1 MGLFDKRYDHRT
13 EEPTFL
19 NALIQVYGKG
29 NEFRAGDAFKLI
41 SDDFISWYAEAARA
55 NNVYSISWRESA
67 ALELLEGLLSKGALR
82 NKRVETR
89 NEYGDEDWYYTVA

>member
-13 EEPTFL
+13 EEPVFL
-19 NALIQVYGKG
+19 NALVQKYGKG
-29 NEFRAGDAFKLI
+29 NEFRAGASFKLI
-41 SDDFISWYAEAARA
+41 SDDFISWYAETARA
-55 NNVYSISWRESA
+55 NNVYSINWRESA
-67 ALELLEGLLSKGALR
+67 ALELLEDLLAKGALR